1 MNMDQIIGTTTT
13 VMTQVGLKILGA
25 ILLWMAGRKLIGI
38 GLKLLTRALDRN
50 QFDVTVSR
58 YIEGSLAVLLNI
70 ALIVSIL
77 GYFGVETTT
86 FAALLAAGGVAIG
99 LAWGGLLANF
109 AAGVFLM
116 VLRPFRVG
124 DAVTAAGVTGTVH
137 EIGLFSTALN
147 TPDNV
152 MTIVGNNKVFTDTI
166 QNYSAN
172 AYRRVDLTATI
183 DNSVS
188 HQLAIDLLRQR
199 LAEIPHVMT
208 APAPEV
214 DLLQLTQ
221 AGPVLCVRPY
231 CAVAHY
237 GQVLFDT
244 NRMIRETFTAAG
256 FPAPVGQIM
265 IRGDVTPT

>member
-1 MNMDQIIGTTTT
+1 MNIDQIIATTTT
-13 VMTQVGLKILGA
+13 VMTQLSLKILGA
-25 ILLWMAGRKLIGI
+25 VVLWIAGRKLIGI
-38 GLKLLTRALDRN
+38 ALRLVTRALDKNR
-50 QFDVTVSR
+50 FDVTVTR

-70 ALIVSIL
+70 TLIVSIL
-77 GYFGVETTT
+77 GFFGVQTTT

-124 DAVTAAGVTGTVH
+124 DAVTAAGVTGTVF
-137 EIGLFSTALN
+137 EIGLFSTAIN
-147 TPDNV
+147 TADNV
-152 MTIVGNNKVFTDTI
+152 MTIVGNNKVFADTI

-172 AYRRVDLTATI
+172 PYRRVDLTAAI

-199 LAEIPHVMT
+199 VAEIPHVLR

-214 DLLQLTQ
+214 DLLHLTQ
-221 AGPVLCVRPY
+221 AGPVLCVRPF
-231 CAVAHY
+231 CAVEHY
-237 GQVLFDT
+237 GQVMFDT
-244 NRMIRETFTAAG
+244 NRMIRETFSAAG
-256 FPAPVGQIM
+256 FPAPIGQIM
-265 IRGDVTPT
+265 IRDSVAPA

>member
-1 MNMDQIIGTTTT
+1 MNIDQIITTTT
-13 VMTQVGLKILGA
+13 AVMTQLGLKILGA
-25 ILLWMAGRKLIGI
+25 VLLWMAGRKLIGI
-38 GLKLLTRALDRN
+38 GLKLLTRTLQRN

-58 YIEGSLAVLLNI
+58 YIEGSLSVLLNT

-77 GYFGVETTT
+77 GFFGVETTT

-124 DAVTAAGVTGTVH
+124 DAVTAAGVTGTVR
-137 EIGLFSTALN
+137 EVGLFSTTIN
-147 TPDNV
+147 TADNV
-152 MTIVGNNKVFTDTI
+152 LTIVGNNKVFTDTI

-172 AYRRVDLTATI
+172 PYRRVDLTATI

-188 HQLAIDLLRQR
+188 HQLAIDLLRDRVAQ
-199 LAEIPHVMT
+199 IPHVLT
-208 APAPEV
+208 TPAPEIDV
-214 DLLQLTQ
+214 LTLTQ
-221 AGPVLCVRPY
+221 AGPVLCVRPW
-231 CAVAHY
+231 CAGVHY